1 MLRASV
7 RRFDIFKTVV
17 EQRGV
22 NAAADHLGIS
32 QPSVT
37 AHLRALERDLGASL
51 FLRRRGLRNVLT
63 PAGETF
69 YRYACEAVSKSVELH
84 RTLETMKEAAPQ
96 TIALAV
102 QRSIANQ
109 VLPGALAA
117 FLRTRPAARIS
128 VHSETQE
135 AALELFK
142 AGKVDAAILFAKS
155 KSDDADSIFLGLQR
169 LAFVTAPDHPLAGR
183 TAIAIEELQ
192 QHSFVGGLPESQF
205 FGLIESILRDSG
217 LSRYRVV
224 LHMQDSIAVKNA
236 AMLGLGVACT
246 LLSVVEPE
254 IRQGKLAVI
263 KTVPALP
270 ALRVN
275 ARVSKASE
283 SQVLVHEFL
292 PFIARGLR

>member
-7 RRFDIFKTVV
+7 RRLDIFKTVV
-17 EQRGV
+17 ERRGV
-22 NAAADHLGIS
+22 NAAADHFGIS

-51 FLRRRGLRNVLT
+51 FVRRRGVRNVLT
-63 PAGETF
+63 PAGEAF
-69 YRYACEAVSKSVELH
+69 YRYACDAISKSTELH
-84 RTLETMKEAAPQ
+84 RTLDVMRAVAPQ

-117 FLRTRPAARIS
+117 FLRTRRDARIS

-135 AALELFK
+135 AALNLLE
-142 AGKVDAAILFAKS
+142 ADKVDAAILFAKPESTS
-155 KSDDADSIFLGLQR
+155 KDALFLGLQG
-169 LAFVTAPDHPLAGR
+169 LAFVAAPDHPLAGR
-183 TAIAIEELQ
+183 GTIAIEALQ
-192 QHSFVGGLPESQF
+192 EHNFVGGLPESQF
-205 FGLIESILRDSG
+205 FGLIEAILKDIG
-217 LSRYRVV
+217 LSQYRVV

-236 AMLGLGVACT
+236 AMLGLGIACT
-246 LLSVVEPE
+246 LFSVVEPE
-254 IRQGKLAVI
+254 IQQGKLAIVE
-263 KTVPALP
+263 TTPPLP

-275 ARVSKASE
+275 ALVSPASK
-283 SQVLVHEFL
+283 SLALVHEFL